1 MITTLLSAGV
11 GLFTDWL
18 GNKRKKAEAQ
28 AKAEAKQIENAG
40 AWELAAMKRPGKLL
54 RFVSYSM
61 FGLPMIISVIWP
73 EQGGKIWA
81 NLDTVPDWY
90 LTAFISI
97 NGAVWGIAELKQP
110 IAAIAGRVRRNA

>member
-1 MITTLLSAGV
+1 MSASLIAAGV
-11 GLFTDWL
+11 GLLTNWL
-18 GNKRKKAEAQ
+18 DGKKEKAQ
-28 AKAEAKQIENAG
+28 AKTQAELKQIENAG
-40 AWELAAMKRPGKLL
+40 SWEIAALQKPGKLL

-61 FGLPMIISVIWP
+61 FGLPMVISVVWP
-73 EQGGKIWA
+73 EQGGRIWA

-110 IAAIAGRVRRNA
+110 IAAIAGRLKKNA